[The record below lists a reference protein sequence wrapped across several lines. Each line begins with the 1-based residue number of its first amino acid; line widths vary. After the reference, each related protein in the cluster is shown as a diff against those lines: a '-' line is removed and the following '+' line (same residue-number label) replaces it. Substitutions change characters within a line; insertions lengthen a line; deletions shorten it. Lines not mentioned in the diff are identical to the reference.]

1 MATKTTLKNK
11 GFKTLSAGK
20 NLISGG
26 PSGGMHKNTSVG
38 AQAPDTT
45 AVKGGGG
52 KSKSFGSKL
61 PTGGS
66 GKMHSFAGTK
76 PQKSGRTSQA

>member
-11 GFKTLSAGK
+11 GFKTLSASK

-26 PSGGMHKNTSVG
+26 SSGGMHKNTSVG
-38 AQAPDTT
+38 TQAPGGTS
-45 AVKGGGG
+45 VKGSGG
-52 KSKSFGSKL
+52 SKSFGAKL